1 MIQVVGNNTLNVLFA
16 ILEIKRL
23 SADSDFDGIINHLL
37 TRRLNNYIDR
47 YYEWIVNSISS
58 ESEILLLKLEAIYAF
73 ASRKISIE
81 NLVDLCESD
90 KLTVEAVLHKLYP
103 VIVSDDFG
111 YYVFHNDVRLYFK
124 EVIRANSNFANIID
138 SVTSSI
144 IKNET
149 LDEFKYD
156 ILFNLNLETHNLDKV
171 FEFYN
176 PDYIIGSINYQIPI
190 DRLVEQFSNVID
202 LFKGDYDFEMTHR
215 LSLVSTTI
223 SKLIECVN
231 YYEQEKRFI
240 EAKMS
245 SKLTHS
251 EKYVLKSS
259 DAIPQIIDD
268 IYKLLKMNECERANK
283 LYVEYFSDLGIE
295 ESLADDDANQEEF
308 EKIGY
313 ICRFYNPDVL
323 CNLTLD
329 NCYVAF
335 VSGWLDASTHFY
347 AIPDIQQT
355 FTFCKYN
362 ISSLH
367 NYVSEI
373 TKNPNISNETI
384 AFLSTKF
391 CSFKQNYVSL
401 CY

>member
-1 MIQVVGNNTLNVLFA
+1 M
-16 ILEIKRL
+16 
-23 SADSDFDGIINHLL
+23 
-37 TRRLNNYIDR
+37 
-47 YYEWIVNSISS
+47 
-58 ESEILLLKLEAIYAF
+58 
-73 ASRKISIE
+73 
-81 NLVDLCESD
+81 
-90 KLTVEAVLHKLYP
+90 
-103 VIVSDDFG
+103 
-111 YYVFHNDVRLYFK
+111 
-124 EVIRANSNFANIID
+124 
-138 SVTSSI
+138 
-144 IKNET
+144 
-149 LDEFKYD
+149 
-156 ILFNLNLETHNLDKV
+156 
-171 FEFYN
+171 
-176 PDYIIGSINYQIPI
+176 
-190 DRLVEQFSNVID
+190 VEQFSNVID

-283 LYVEYFSDLGIE
+283 LYVEYFSNLGIE

-313 ICRFYNPDVL
+313 ICRFYNPDVRR
-323 CNLTLD
+323 NLTLD

-373 TKNPNISNETI
+373 TKNPNINNETI
-384 AFLSTKF
+384 AFLSTKLCSSKHISIHTLTEF
-391 CSFKQNYVSL
+391 CFSMLLKKIPSEEIQSILHESVIKMDFFGSL
-401 CY
+401 GGDI